1 MERVT
6 KVTVSSP
13 IEREAGNLVLGP
25 LNSLI
30 AVALAWIGMIV
41 FCREVYVPVLTK
53 LIVFLQRSFFP

>member
-13 IEREAGNLVLGP
+13 IAREAGNLVLGP
-25 LNSLI
+25 LNALA
-30 AVALAWIGMIV
+30 AVALAWLGMIV